1 MTDPSDIVA
10 IMLAAGLSR
19 RFGAREKLLE
29 PLMGMPIGMHGAK
42 MLKSIDFKAHLAVCS
57 SPEVAEIYRQCGFSI
72 IANAAPELGQS
83 NSLRLALAAA
93 PGATGILVCLA
104 DMPFVSRAHILKLCG
119 ALSPNLDGRGVASQ
133 ATGQPMPPALFHAEA
148 LRAHTLEGDKGARL
162 LLRSA
167 QPIEAPAKELLDIDT
182 ETDLAAAR
190 QFHPAPAEADTTSGL
205 SDLATRA
212 IAPSTSDQAG

>member
-19 RFGAREKLLE
+19 RFGDREKLLE
-29 PLMGMPIGMHGAK
+29 PLMGLPLCMHGAK
-42 MLKSIDFKAHLAVCS
+42 MLQSIDFKAHLAVCS
-57 SPEVAEIYRQCGFSI
+57 SPEVMEIYRQCGFSI
-72 IANAAPELGQS
+72 VANAAPELGQS

-93 PGATGILVCLA
+93 PDAAGILVCLA
-104 DMPFVSRAHILKLCG
+104 DMPFVSRAHVLKLCR
-119 ALSPNLDGRGVASQ
+119 ALSPNPDDQGVASL
-133 ATGQPMPPALFHAEA
+133 AGDQPMPPALFRAGA

-162 LLRSA
+162 LLISA
-167 QPIEAPAKELLDIDT
+167 QTIEAPAGELLDLDT
-182 ETDLAAAR
+182 EADLAAAR
-190 QFHPAPAEADTTSGL
+190 QFRPS